1 MEFREIIV
9 WFGLVAILII
19 LWDGF
24 RRMKSKPRKPK
35 VKVEPEDDWED
46 PEEAARKAQIARE
59 LPNGGARIREM
70 TEEEKQKVSSKF
82 NLNLRERVPMLME
95 RVVVEGEET
104 DAERLEKESDNT
116 SKKDDEAE
124 AVVQS
129 EMDFTS
135 APEQPEV
142 APAPEAEPISE
153 VKSDPTVY
161 EEKVHIEPT
170 FGALDDEPESSKED
184 VPFSSDFS
192 GSDYEDEKQTDDIP
206 ESNEQEQENS
216 ADTDDEY
223 ASEVVDAKQSSDEEE
238 FESSPKE
245 KEPAKL
251 AEDPLPVEDLIV
263 VHLMAKEGGEIN
275 GRALLELLVHAGL
288 RHGPM
293 DIFHYRNPQGKTE
306 FSLANCVRPGTFNP
320 DAMAD
325 VNTPGVTLFLQLPC
339 TADAMESFEHM
350 IEMARFMAAN
360 LNTNLLDEEHSTV
373 TPQVVEYYREKLRA
387 FARKQLIPS

>member
-24 RRMKSKPRKPK
+24 RRMKSKPKKPK
-35 VKVEPEDDWED
+35 FKAEPEDDWED

-70 TEEEKQKVSSKF
+70 TEEEKKKISTKF

-95 RVVVEGEET
+95 RVVVEGEES
-104 DAERLEKESDNT
+104 DAERLEKEAADSSNT
-116 SKKDDEAE
+116 DSEAAE
-124 AVVQS
+124 VHQS
-129 EMDFTS
+129 EMDFTTAEVEPTEATAS
-135 APEQPEV
+135 EIEDDLPASEQ
-142 APAPEAEPISE
+142 EADIEPI
-153 VKSDPTVY
+153 
-161 EEKVHIEPT
+161 
-170 FGALDDEPESSKED
+170 FGALDNEPLATDDDAPFNADQSDLEQSSKEAP
-184 VPFSSDFS
+184 V
-192 GSDYEDEKQTDDIP
+192 EDEPDEASTDDFEDDYDSEDP
-206 ESNEQEQENS
+206 EENKAAVDQE
-216 ADTDDEY
+216 TDE
-223 ASEVVDAKQSSDEEE
+223 SGTSLTTEETTKPEVVE
-238 FESSPKE
+238 
-245 KEPAKL
+245 
-251 AEDPLPVEDLIV
+251 PLPVEDLIV

-350 IEMARFMAAN
+350 IEMARFMASN
-360 LNTNLLDEEHSTV
+360 LNADLLDEEHSTV

>member
-24 RRMKSKPRKPK
+24 RRMKSKPKKPK
-35 VKVEPEDDWED
+35 VKVESEDDWED
-46 PEEAARKAQIARE
+46 PEEAARKAQVARE

-70 TEEEKQKVSSKF
+70 TEEEKQKISSKF

-95 RVVVEGEET
+95 RVVVEGEES
-104 DAERLEKESDNT
+104 DAECLEKELDNSVIT
-116 SKKDDEAE
+116 GHEA
-124 AVVQS
+124 ATVIQS
-129 EMDFTS
+129 EMDFTTTEAES
-135 APEQPEV
+135 EQTPEQDID
-142 APAPEAEPISE
+142 AES
-153 VKSDPTVY
+153 TTT
-161 EEKVHIEPT
+161 EETGHIEPT
-170 FGALDDEPESSKED
+170 FGALDDEPFDSEDDTPFKADISKTD
-184 VPFSSDFS
+184 VTAEVPPV
-192 GSDYEDEKQTDDIP
+192 EV
-206 ESNEQEQENS
+206 EQEEENFDDS
-216 ADTDDEY
+216 DDEY
-223 ASEVVDAKQSSDEEE
+223 NCEEADEEQRVVYSE
-238 FESSPKE
+238 EIEPEVSVTTEESTKPE
-245 KEPAKL
+245 VE
-251 AEDPLPVEDLIV
+251 EPLPVEDLIV

-350 IEMARFMAAN
+350 IEMARFMASN
-360 LNTNLLDEEHSTV
+360 LNADLLDEEHSTV